1 MCIESILKCFL
12 GKTYNYC
19 VCHIQQL
26 KAALLVFSKSLS
38 FSWLVADQITTQEP
52 LHDACNIKQNLVS
65 QQQFCCFC
73 IVGCGIERF
82 KSEWLRNNPNSIS
95 HVLGAPW
102 LIIFVKKTPLLGSE
116 ACVFLVRV
124 SPGHVPSQSLGVG
137 PRHQWFRNSSGDFQ
151 DSQGWQAVP
160 IQASC
165 TLHHPGD
172 YKRLCV
178 LASTSRSSQLIWN
191 VLWAP
196 DV

>member
-1 MCIESILKCFL
+1 M
-12 GKTYNYC
+12 
-19 VCHIQQL
+19 
-26 KAALLVFSKSLS
+26 
-38 FSWLVADQITTQEP
+38 ADQITTQEP

-124 SPGHVPSQSLGVG
+124 SHGHVPSQSLGVG

-165 TLHHPGD
+165 TLHHQEIIKDCVSWLPLPEVPSWYGM
-172 YKRLCV
+172 YSGHQTFKILLEWFECAATFLKTQPPSAWALSTITPATSLC
-178 LASTSRSSQLIWN
+178 SWI
-191 VLWAP
+191 
-196 DV
+196 